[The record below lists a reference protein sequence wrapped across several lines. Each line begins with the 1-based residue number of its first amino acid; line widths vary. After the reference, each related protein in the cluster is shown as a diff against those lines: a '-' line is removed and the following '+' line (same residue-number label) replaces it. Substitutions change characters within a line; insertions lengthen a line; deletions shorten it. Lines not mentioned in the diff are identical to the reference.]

1 VLLGSGR
8 GERRRDVSGSALS
21 ESERALVAE
30 TWTFRA
36 HAERSASLRFERL
49 ARELRQAGAPS
60 VVIDLAETAVTDE
73 IRHAGLCDSLAQA
86 YSHEG
91 SVHECDPAAP
101 APLGPPGLGEHD
113 RLLFEVVAFC
123 CFTETLNTA
132 MLVETLKGVREPQI
146 RAAVQE
152 ILRDEVQHSRLGW
165 AHLAAMRAQDRGDF
179 LSETLPYMFETADVA
194 AIFTEDLRREDPRL
208 AFYGEL
214 CQAQRVGIFHAAMR
228 DVVFPGL
235 EAQGVRTEAGR
246 AWLQRQGIEL
256 TAPTDP
262 ALHPQGV

>member
-1 VLLGSGR
+1 
-8 GERRRDVSGSALS
+8 VSRPALS

-36 HAERSASLRFERL
+36 HAERSATLRFERL
-49 ARELRQAGAPS
+49 ARELRQSGAPS

-73 IRHAGLCDSLAQA
+73 LRHAELCDAVAQA
-86 YSHEG
+86 YSQEG
-91 SVHECDPAAP
+91 SVHECDLAAP
-101 APLGPPGLGEHD
+101 APLGPPGLGEQD

-132 MLVETLKGVREPQI
+132 MLVETLKGVRETKI
-146 RAAVQE
+146 RATVQE
-152 ILRDEVQHSRLGW
+152 ILKDEVQHSRLGW
-165 AHLAAMRAQDRGDF
+165 AHLAAMRAQGKGDF
-179 LSETLPYMFETADVA
+179 LSETLPYMFKTADVT
-194 AIFTEDLRREDPRL
+194 AIFTEDLRREAPHL

-235 EAQGVRTEAGR
+235 EAQGVRTDAGR
-246 AWLQRQGIEL
+246 AWLHQEGISL
-256 TAPTDP
+256 TDPSDP
-262 ALHPQGV
+262 ALHPQSI